1 MYQLSDNQIKNYLV
15 NTFKDTDILM
25 KKQFEIIE
33 NCSSYLS
40 KNLNLPI

>member
-25 KKQFEIIE
+25 K
-33 NCSSYLS
+33 N
-40 KNLNLPI
+40 NLKL